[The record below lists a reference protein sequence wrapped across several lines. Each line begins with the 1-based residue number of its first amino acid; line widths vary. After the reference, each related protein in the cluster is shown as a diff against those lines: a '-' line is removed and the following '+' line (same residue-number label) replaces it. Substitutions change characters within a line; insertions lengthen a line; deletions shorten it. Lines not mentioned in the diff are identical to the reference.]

1 MDLKNSIV
9 LITGGNRGFGK
20 SIVEEL
26 LKADVQKVYAGSR
39 TLASSSDPR
48 IHPLQLDITNAHDI
62 AAAVDTCQD
71 INVLINNAGT
81 YLFNPFLTA
90 HPSREKAH
98 EEMDTNYF
106 GTLAMVQAFAP
117 ILKKN
122 GGGMIINILSALSWL
137 TIPALATYCASK
149 AAALALTNGI
159 RIELRSQET
168 QVIGVFAGFID
179 TERVKHVDQPKIS
192 PALAATNLIEG
203 ILAGQE
209 EILADPMSKQFK
221 ALLAAN
227 PQAVYQQIQQGW
239 DRFIPGSWDPDLGQ

>member
-1 MDLKNSIV
+1 MDLNNSII
-9 LITGGNRGFGK
+9 LITGGNRGLGK
-20 SIVEEL
+20 SLVEEL
-26 LKADVQKVYAGSR
+26 LKTGVRKIYAGSR
-39 TLASSSDPR
+39 TLTSSSNPR
-48 IHPLQLDITNAHDI
+48 VQPLQLDITNAHDI

-71 INVLINNAGT
+71 ITMLINNAGT

-90 HPSREKAH
+90 HSSMEKAR

-117 ILKKN
+117 VLKKN
-122 GGGMIINILSALSWL
+122 GGGTIINILSALGWF

-159 RIELRSQET
+159 RLELRSQET
-168 QVIGVFAGFID
+168 QVIAVFASFID
-179 TERVKHVDQPKIS
+179 AERVKNVDQPKIS
-192 PALAATNLIEG
+192 PELAATNMVEG

-221 ALLAAN
+221 ALFAAN

-239 DRFIPGSWDPDLGQ
+239 NRFIPGSWDPDPVQ